1 MKRVVKWQQFLVVN
15 RFAQTISSGKFN
27 VVRITDEII
36 FVGFEFWSGVTAA
49 TDELRRKARL
59 EGETALTRSVRR
71 SERRR
76 SSSLGR
82 TRRRRQGSSQE
93 TQHSDVRQALVQK
106 RDVGMMSYSTLRR
119 ASNLLRIYRLL
130 SSQA

>member
-1 MKRVVKWQQFLVVN
+1 MVKRQRFLVLVVN
-15 RFAQTISSGKFN
+15 RFAKTISFGKFN
-27 VVRITDEII
+27 VGRTTDAII
-36 FVGFEFWSGVTAA
+36 LVGSEFSSGVTAA
-49 TDELRRKARL
+49 THELRRKARL

-82 TRRRRQGSSQE
+82 TRLRRQGSSQE
-93 TQHSDVRQALVQK
+93 TQHSVVRQALVQK